1 MAYLTIKQIKDQYN
15 IADKTIRRL
24 YINKTISRSQGYKN
38 KKGKWV
44 LNSDF
49 IESRFAD
56 KRKDQTTEQVKTEP
70 KTSQTNPDPSG
81 NQALLKTIEVLQA
94 QLEVKDRQ
102 IDNLTQ
108 LTDQQQ
114 KLTAQLQ
121 TQLLIASSTEPIT
134 AQEQQE
140 AHKAQPSPKKAVRQ
154 AKKSPQS
161 KKKATKPKKKI
172 WWRRG

>member
-24 YINKTISRSQGYKN
+24 YENKTISRSQGYKN

-56 KRKDQTTEQVKTEP
+56 KRKDQHTEQVKAEP
-70 KTSQTNPDPSG
+70 KTKQTSQADS
-81 NQALLKTIEVLQA
+81 QDQVLLKTIELLQA
-94 QLEVKDRQ
+94 QLATKDKQ

-121 TQLLIASSTEPIT
+121 TQLLISSPTEPT
-134 AQEQQE
+134 TGTEQADTPKPQT
-140 AHKAQPSPKKAVRQ
+140 QPKKAVR
-154 AKKSPQS
+154 KPVRKPQGN
-161 KKKATKPKKKI
+161 KKATKPKKKS

>member
-24 YINKTISRSQGYKN
+24 YENKTISRSQGYKN

-56 KRKDQTTEQVKTEP
+56 KRKDQHTEQIKAEP
-70 KTSQTNPDPSG
+70 KTKQNSQSDS
-81 NQALLKTIEVLQA
+81 QDQVLLKTIELLQE
-94 QLEVKDRQ
+94 QLATKDKQ

-121 TQLLIASSTEPIT
+121 TQLLISSPTEPIT
-134 AQEQQE
+134 AEEQAE
-140 AHKAQPSPKKAVRQ
+140 PPKAQPKPKKPAKQ
-154 AKKSPQS
+154 AQKSPQS
-161 KKKATKPKKKI
+161 KKKATKPKKKS